1 VYELARELR
10 QSKQAAPQGSVPPP
24 TFDPLEDELDANAA

>member
-10 QSKQAAPQGSVPPP
+10 QPTQAAPQGSVPPP
-24 TFDPLEDELDANAA
+24 TFDPLEEELDANAA